1 MVGVGVDLVDVARF
15 TAVLARTPRL
25 AERVFTDL
33 EITMSGG
40 PTPRPASLAARWA
53 AKEAVVKVLVDG
65 RGLAWHDCEVLS
77 GERGQ
82 PSLRMTGTV
91 LAAATARGIDAW
103 HVTLSHDGGM
113 AIAFVLATGRE
124 PPVIGIHDIARVRAA
139 EEAAFRVVPTGAL
152 MQRAAFALS
161 VACARLLRG
170 ARGAVVGSRV
180 VLLVGS
186 GNNGGDALWA
196 GAMLARRG
204 CHVDALALAD
214 TVHAEGAAAL
224 QRAGGRMHRWADGD
238 ERLADLVDRA
248 DLAVDGILGIGGS
261 GALKADAA
269 SLVGLVAGSGAIVVA
284 VDVPSGVDADSGL
297 VTGACVA
304 ADVTVTFGA
313 LKPGLVVAPGSLRSG
328 AVQLV
333 DIGLEFDGPAV
344 ARIIEGL
351 DVASWVAEPA
361 PDAYKYRRGVV
372 AVSAG
377 SAQYPGAAL
386 LATSAARHGNAGMV
400 RFLDR
405 ADGTAASVVSRYPD
419 VVVDGSEPIGQ
430 PRVDAWACG
439 PGFPGDQTDALTVA
453 AVLATDLPV
462 VLDAGALTVVAE
474 SPQVRHRIA
483 ERAEQ
488 GLVTVHHAARGRV
501 RANAAG
507 SAGPLR
513 WPPRRHGDGGR
524 AAGSRRRAQG
534 PGHDHRRALGRRLRR
549 CRGDRRP
556 RGRGVGRRPDRAAG
570 RDSRGRLGRGPSRSR
585 RTRRGG
591 SRRGMAARSGRP
603 SRGRAGARDV
613 DRSQ

>member
-1 MVGVGVDLVDVARF
+1 M
-15 TAVLARTPRL
+15 
-25 AERVFTDL
+25 
-33 EITMSGG
+33 
-40 PTPRPASLAARWA
+40 
-53 AKEAVVKVLVDG
+53 
-65 RGLAWHDCEVLS
+65 
-77 GERGQ
+77 
-82 PSLRMTGTV
+82 
-91 LAAATARGIDAW
+91 
-103 HVTLSHDGGM
+103 
-113 AIAFVLATGRE
+113 
-124 PPVIGIHDIARVRAA
+124 IGIHDIAGVRAA
-139 EEAAFRVVPTGAL
+139 EEAAFRVAPSGAL

-214 TVHAEGAAAL
+214 TVHVEGAAAL
-224 QRAGGRMHRWADGD
+224 ERAGGRVRRWVDGD
-238 ERLADLVDRA
+238 ERLAGLVDRA

-261 GALKADAA
+261 GALRADAA
-269 SLVGLVAGSGAIVVA
+269 GLVGLVAGSGAIVVA

-297 VTGACVA
+297 VAGACVA

-313 LKPGLVVAPGSLRSG
+313 VKPGLVVAPGSLRSG

-333 DIGLEFDGPAV
+333 DIGLEFDGPPV
-344 ARIIEGL
+344 AGIVEAL
-351 DVASWVAEPA
+351 DVASWVTEPA

-439 PGFPGDQTDALTVA
+439 PGFPGDQTDALTVS

-474 SPQVRHRIA
+474 SPQVRRRIA

-488 GLVTVHHAARGRV
+488 GIATVITPHEGEFERLLPGLLDRSSGRLAATVAAAAQLGAV
-501 RANAAG
+501 VVLKGPGTIIAGPSGGAFVDVEGTADLGVAG
-507 SAGPLR
+507 SGDVLTGLLAAILAGA
-513 WPPRRHGDGGR
+513 W
-524 AAGSRRRAQG
+524 AE
-534 PGHDHRRALGRRLRR
+534 GRR
-549 CRGDRRP
+549 D
-556 RGRGVGRRPDRAAG
+556 PDELVEGAAAAVWLHGAAG
-570 RDSRGRLGRGPSRSR
+570 RLAAGRAPVTSTDVSDALPGAIRL
-585 RTRRGG
+585 
-591 SRRGMAARSGRP
+591 ARFGRP
-603 SRGRAGARDV
+603 SHGEGDGPC
-613 DRSQ
+613 